1 MMPKSH
7 MNTTFKPEGGAWGR
21 SGEPYGQRWLHGDMK
36 DMAYFYTH
44 LLFEKLVDEGEL
56 K

>member
-1 MMPKSH
+1 MSWHKQEIH
-7 MNTTFKPEGGAWGR
+7 
-21 SGEPYGQRWLHGDMK
+21 WLHGDMK

-44 LLFEKLVDEGEL
+44 LLFEKLVDEEEL